1 MAVLQL
7 EKFIIKEKKKERDAL
22 LTLSVELLPL
32 SGGMIGN
39 FCA

>member
-7 EKFIIKEKKKERDAL
+7 EKFIIKEKKNERHVL
-22 LTLSVELLPL
+22 LTLSAELLPL
-32 SGGMIGN
+32 GSGMIGN